1 MRISPLE
8 AWAAERTGGDLAAWQ
23 LRRLNETLAL
33 ARESRWYRRR
43 LPERVG
49 ALSDLA
55 GLPLMSAEDLRE
67 QGSAL
72 ACVPQREVARIV
84 TLSTSGSAGAPKRVY
99 FTGADQE
106 GTVDYFHHGL
116 ATLVRPGDRM
126 MVCYPCRTPGGL
138 GDLICRALARIPAVP
153 VPWGVI
159 GSLEEAGALLERE
172 GVETLVGFPVQ
183 LLALAKYCAARKLR
197 CRVRAVLLS
206 ADAAVPGV
214 SAALARLWGCEVF
227 EHYGMTEMGLGC
239 AVDCAAHAGL
249 HIRENDLLLE
259 VVDGAGRPVPDG
271 IEGELAFTTLTRT
284 AMPLIRYRTGDR
296 SALLPG
302 RCPCGCALRRIAP
315 PRRMEGGAL
324 SLAAWDEAL
333 LPLPGLSDFR
343 ITLRGGEVLLEAEG
357 QRACPALSAPALE
370 EAVRHL
376 LPRGMELQV
385 RILCRE
391 NRLELHRGC
400 KRTIGRAC
408 PAPDGH
414 PHRRE
419 EAGP

>member
-1 MRISPLE
+1 M
-8 AWAAERTGGDLAAWQ
+8 
-23 LRRLNETLAL
+23 
-33 ARESRWYRRR
+33 
-43 LPERVG
+43 
-49 ALSDLA
+49 
-55 GLPLMSAEDLRE
+55 
-67 QGSAL
+67 
-72 ACVPQREVARIV
+72 
-84 TLSTSGSAGAPKRVY
+84 
-99 FTGADQE
+99 
-106 GTVDYFHHGL
+106 
-116 ATLVRPGDRM
+116 
-126 MVCYPCRTPGGL
+126 
-138 GDLICRALARIPAVP
+138 
-153 VPWGVI
+153 
-159 GSLEEAGALLERE
+159 
-172 GVETLVGFPVQ
+172 
-183 LLALAKYCAARKLR
+183 
-197 CRVRAVLLS
+197 
-206 ADAAVPGV
+206 
-214 SAALARLWGCEVF
+214 F

-302 RCPCGCALRRIAP
+302 RCPCGCAMRRIAP